1 MTKEIN
7 LEEVRFL
14 FYKKT
19 EKLDFDHLDDSEL
32 KNWIAEILE
41 EIVKNLGF
49 EWDDVNDFV
58 NEEKP
63 CMFYTLRSGFHLLSN
78 KK

>member
-49 EWDDVNDFV
+49 EWDDLN
-58 NEEKP
+58 
-63 CMFYTLRSGFHLLSN
+63 L
-78 KK
+78 

>member
-7 LEEVRFL
+7 LEEVNYL
-14 FYKKT
+14 FYKET

-32 KNWIAEILE
+32 TNWIAETLE
-41 EIVKNLGF
+41 EIVKKLGF

-58 NEEKP
+58 NELKAN
-63 CMFYTLRSGFHLLSN
+63 MFYTLRSGFHLLSN